1 MSGASWQERDA
12 SDVTS
17 SEHCL
22 SATRALCHSCGEL
35 VEAKIV
41 LQGDAVYL
49 SKWCPEHGT
58 SRALICS
65 DRDWYLRAQSYIKPG
80 TSPLARAVER
90 FEGCPESCGLCPRH
104 QQHSCVPI
112 LEITGA
118 CDMSCPICLVDGHT
132 GATMKLAEVEG
143 ILDALVR
150 YEGQLNMLNISGG
163 EPTVHPDFMRIVDAC
178 LRPEIGVV
186 SVSTNGLWLA
196 EDEDRIKALRD
207 RGVVISLQCDGF
219 TAETGRRLRGREDL
233 GEIKRRLIERAVAL
247 GARVSLTV
255 TLARGVNEH
264 ELPGI
269 LELFFAHDEI
279 LSVMVQPVAHS
290 ADTLAHL
297 GADPLDI
304 ITIPDVVR
312 LLAAGSGGV
321 LREQDFTP
329 LPCSHPSCFALT
341 YLLRTTDGKL
351 VSLPSML
358 DTETYLDVIKNQA
371 LFGADSDSLYRLKD
385 AVTSLWSSDGQVPDR
400 DSILRTVK
408 QLMLDLNRLGAG
420 ASHREVLELGV
431 KNVKSIFIHHFMDRY
446 TFDQSRL
453 VKCCN
458 HYPQIDGRLL
468 PACGRNNLTAAAAT
482 QRPPRGEPGSQGQA

>member
-1 MSGASWQERDA
+1 VSRAPLWRERDPADAA
-12 SDVTS
+12 SR
-17 SEHCL
+17 EHCL
-22 SATRALCHSCGEL
+22 SATRALCNSCGEL
-35 VEAKIV
+35 VEAKVV
-41 LQGDAVYL
+41 LEGEQVLL
-49 SKWCPEHGT
+49 SKWCPAHGN
-58 SRALICS
+58 SRALISS

-80 TSPLARAVER
+80 TSPRARAVTS

-118 CDMSCPICLVDGHT
+118 CNMSCPICLVEGHKG
-132 GATMKLAEVEG
+132 GAMRLDEVES

-150 YEGQLNMLNISGG
+150 YEGQLNMLNLSGG
-163 EPTVHPDFMRIVDAC
+163 EPTVHPDFLAIVDAC

-196 EDEDRIKALRD
+196 EDDDRIRALRD

-219 TAETGRRLRGREDL
+219 APETGRRLRGREDL
-233 GEIKRRLIERAVAL
+233 GELKRRLIERAVAL
-247 GARVSLTV
+247 GARLSLTV
-255 TLARGVNEH
+255 TLAHGVNEQ

-279 LSVMVQPVAHS
+279 LSVMVQPLMHNAAS
-290 ADTLAHL
+290 LARL
-297 GADPLDI
+297 GADPQDVV
-304 ITIPDVVR
+304 TIPDAVR
-312 LLAAGSGGV
+312 LLADSSGGV
-321 LREQDFTP
+321 LRAEDFTP

-341 YLLRTTDGKL
+341 YLLRTLDGKL
-351 VSLPSML
+351 VSLPSLL

-371 LFGADSDSLYRLKD
+371 LFGADTDSLHRLKD
-385 AVTSLWSSDGQVPDR
+385 AVYGLWSSDGQVPDR

-408 QLMLDLNRLGAG
+408 QLLLDLNRLGSN

-431 KNVKSIFIHHFMDRY
+431 KNVKSIFIHQFMDRY
-446 TFDQSRL
+446 SFDQSRL

-468 PACGRNNLTAAAAT
+468 PACARNNLKTTGVASAT
-482 QRPPRGEPGSQGQA
+482 DQG